1 MSNAAGI
8 VPMEFKVLI
17 RPEPVEEVTKGG
29 IVIPDSLKE
38 KNKYA
43 TDKGTLLAVGAI
55 AFTEPSW
62 LECPQ
67 FGDTVLFD
75 RYAGG
80 LVKGVDGEEYRLI
93 NDKEIQAVLR

>member
-1 MSNAAGI
+1 MNDSGI
-8 VPMEFKVLI
+8 HPVEFKVLI
-17 RPEPVEEVTKGG
+17 KPVAVEDKTQGG
-29 IVIPDSLKE
+29 IFIPDSLKE

-67 FGDTVLFD
+67 VGDTVLFD